1 MGGEWGLGAALA
13 MEKIPVSRRGFF
25 SGVLQQGYSIGYMAA
40 ALLYLLLNGVFG
52 LSWRWLFAFSIVPAL
67 ISLIVR
73 SRVRESEVWETARQR
88 TEITRTSVA
97 QVFLDAKILRR
108 FGYLVLLMAAFNW
121 MSHGTQDIYP
131 TFLKEGIHLSPTTA
145 TWIAVIYNIGAMIG
159 GTVVGALSE
168 RIGRRRA
175 IVYFA
180 LLALPIV
187 PLFALS
193 TSAGMLALGAFLM
206 QVCVQGAWGV
216 IPAHL
221 TERSPD
227 EIRGFYPGVTYQLGN
242 CLAAFNLPI
251 QQALAKSH
259 GYPFA
264 LAATVIPGLIAV
276 AVLTAI
282 GKESRGIRFGT
293 KDSAGVRVA
302 SG

>member
-1 MGGEWGLGAALA
+1 M
-13 MEKIPVSRRGFF
+13 
-25 SGVLQQGYSIGYMAA
+25 
-40 ALLYLLLNGVFG
+40 
-52 LSWRWLFAFSIVPAL
+52 PAL

-108 FGYLVLLMAAFNW
+108 FGYLVLLMTAFNW

-159 GTVVGALSE
+159 GTVVGTLSE

-221 TERSPD
+221 SERSPD

-242 CLAAFNLPI
+242 CLAAFNLPL

-282 GKESRGIRFGT
+282 GKESRGIRFGSR
-293 KDSAGVRVA
+293 DSAGVRVA
-302 SG
+302 SS